1 MAIRMAGVAAIP
13 ATAADILLRP
23 TVVEGLPATVG
34 AVTRRLAATVVA
46 ADRHTAVADPR
57 MVVVAGTEAAT
68 AKRYSG
74 ACAKCEA
81 PKRCLSSQVGR
92 ITFRVPLFLSGIQ
105 GEI

>member
-57 MVVVAGTEAAT
+57 MVAVVDLMVVAGTAAVT

-74 ACAKCEA
+74 AGVDHA
-81 PKRCLSSQVGR
+81 RCRNDVSLPR
-92 ITFRVPLFLSGIQ
+92 WDA
-105 GEI
+105 